1 MAELSCLTS
10 VKERTRAPSSLG
22 LEAAAQEKATVRL
35 NRVRENP
42 NQLYE
47 IEVLEEEEDR
57 IKVTV
62 PDMMNG
68 SGVVKLFS
76 SLPNNMLMNRTFLC
90 CLSWLVASRSRSQ

>member
-47 IEVLEEEEDR
+47 IEVLEDR
-57 IKVTV
+57 IKVHYT
-62 PDMMNG
+62 G
-68 SGVVKLFS
+68 YS
-76 SLPNNMLMNRTFLC
+76 SRYDE
-90 CLSWLVASRSRSQ
+90 WLT